1 MFLIVGLGNPGTEYK
16 GTRHNIG
23 FNVVDVLADSKHLT
37 ATSSFRTNKPLQ
49 SELLEGAL
57 HDAEVTVIKP
67 ITFMNN
73 SGLAVKKLADSLSL
87 SAENI
92 IVIHDEITL
101 DLGQVKISKGAGAG
115 NHNGVQSIID
125 HVQTKDFI
133 RVRCGIGRGDGVLSD
148 VVLSKFRPEEKE
160 LVDRMIQKAADA
172 CVMIVREG
180 LEKAMNQ
187 VN

>member
-16 GTRHNIG
+16 DTRHNIG

-37 ATSSFRTNKPLQ
+37 AASSFKTNKPLQ
-49 SELLEGAL
+49 SELLEGTL

-87 SAENI
+87 SAEHI

-115 NHNGVQSIID
+115 N
-125 HVQTKDFI
+125 
-133 RVRCGIGRGDGVLSD
+133 
-148 VVLSKFRPEEKE
+148 
-160 LVDRMIQKAADA
+160 
-172 CVMIVREG
+172 
-180 LEKAMNQ
+180 
-187 VN
+187 